1 MTESP
6 TTPKALQGLRVLDA
20 ASLAAA
26 PLVATYL
33 AEFGADVV
41 KVEEPAGGDALRG
54 WGVRKND
61 VGLMWKSVAR
71 NKKTVTAN
79 LRTSEGQQ
87 LLKDLAA
94 EADVIIFNTRPS
106 TLAKWG
112 LDYESLRHSHP
123 RLVYLHITAFGEGGP
138 ASDRPGFGTLG
149 EAMSGFAH
157 TTGQPDGPPTLP
169 SFMLADGVASLNAA
183 YAVMIALYHRDV
195 HGGGGQKIDV
205 NLVEPLARLLEQSV
219 LTYDQLGINP
229 TRTGNRWAITVPRNT
244 YRTKDDRW
252 IVMSGSAPSIAL
264 RVYKA
269 IGRPELVDDPEYADP
284 QRRLARADEI
294 DAMVADWIGERT
306 FDDVMDAFGRAE
318 VAVAPVYNAEQ
329 LLDDEHHRARRTFIS
344 MADRDLGRMRVQA
357 PVPRLSATPGAVE
370 HLGRDLGADTDEI
383 YRSWLGFDTARLQ
396 ALRAAGTI

>member
-1 MTESP
+1 MTENSA
-6 TTPKALQGLRVLDA
+6 TRNALEGLRVIDA

-33 AEFGADVV
+33 AEFGAEVV
-41 KVEEPAGGDALRG
+41 KVEEPRGGDALRT

-61 VGLMWKSVAR
+61 IGLMWKSVGR
-71 NKKTVTAN
+71 NKKPVTAN

-106 TLAKWG
+106 TLEKWG
-112 LDYESLRHSHP
+112 LDYRSLKDSHP
-123 RLVYLHITAFGEGGP
+123 HLIYLHITAFGEGGQD
-138 ASDRPGFGTLG
+138 SDRPGFGTLG

-157 TTGQPDGPPTLP
+157 TTGEVDGPPTLP

-183 YAVMIALYHRDV
+183 YAVMIALYNRDKQ
-195 HGGGGQKIDV
+195 GGGGQKIDV

-219 LTYDQLGINP
+219 LTFDQLGVN
-229 TRTGNRWAITVPRNT
+229 TARTGNRWAITVPRNT

-269 IGRPELVDDPEYADP
+269 IGRPELVENPEYADP
-284 QRRLARADEI
+284 QKRLQRADEI
-294 DAMVADWIGERT
+294 DSMVAEWILARD
-306 FDDVMDAFGRAE
+306 FDEVMEIFGRE
-318 VAVAPVYNAEQ
+318 QVAVAPVYDAEQ
-329 LLDDEHHRARRTFIS
+329 LLADQHHAERGTFVRVS
-344 MADRDLGRMRVQA
+344 DSDLGSMRVQA
-357 PVPRLSATPGAVE
+357 PVPRLSSTPGRIE
-370 HLGRDLGADTDEI
+370 HLGRDLGAANDEV
-383 YRSWLGFDTARLQ
+383 YRSWLGLDAEEVDRLRSQ
-396 ALRAAGTI
+396 GTI

>member
-1 MTESP
+1 MTH
-6 TTPKALQGLRVLDA
+6 TPISNRALEGLRVIDA

-33 AEFGADVV
+33 AEFGAEVV
-41 KVEEPAGGDALRG
+41 KVEDPRGGDALRA
-54 WGVRKND
+54 WGVRNRD

-79 LRTSEGQQ
+79 LRTAEGQR
-87 LLKDLAA
+87 LLQDLAA

-112 LDYESLRHSHP
+112 LDYESLRTAHP

-183 YAVMIALYHRDV
+183 YAVMVALYHRDL
-195 HGGGGQKIDV
+195 HSHTGQKIDV

-219 LTYDQLGINP
+219 LTFDQLGVN
-229 TRTGNRWAITVPRNT
+229 TGRTGNRWAITVPRNT
-244 YRTKDDRW
+244 YRTGDDRW

-264 RVYKA
+264 RVYRA
-269 IGRPELVDDPEYADP
+269 IGRPELIDDPDYADP
-284 QRRLARADEI
+284 QKRLQRADEI
-294 DAMVADWIGERT
+294 DTMVAAWIRERT
-306 FDDVMDAFGRAE
+306 FEDVMNVFARE
-318 VAVAPVYNAEQ
+318 HVAVAPVYNAEQ
-329 LLDDEHHRARRTFIS
+329 LLADEHHAERGTFVTV
-344 MADRDLGRMRVQA
+344 ADKDLGSMRVQG
-357 PVPRLSATPGAVE
+357 PVPRLSTTPGAVD
-370 HLGRDLGADTDEI
+370 HLGRDLGADNDEV
-383 YRSWLGFDTARLQ
+383 YRTWLGLDTTQIA
-396 ALRAAGTI
+396 ALKTAGTI